1 MLPQPEGPVRPTV
14 PPSGAAG
21 SLRRKRTHDPDALCA
36 EVSQV
41 NGLTSLDVER
51 GGRHAETLDG
61 LSGDGVIAILAGAAG
76 DADVTMVLARPDHR
90 GRLLVGLD
98 RGRVFIGKEELEELF
113 QFVADTSPR
122 DGVVV
127 MNIGGVETEVD
138 ARYVTSPAVLEVVAR
153 EWLSA
158 SADVSGGFWERR

>member
-1 MLPQPEGPVRPTV
+1 M
-14 PPSGAAG
+14 
-21 SLRRKRTHDPDALCA
+21 
-36 EVSQV
+36 
-41 NGLTSLDVER
+41 NGLTSLEVER

-61 LSGDGVIAILAGAAG
+61 LSGDGVIAILAAAAG
-76 DADVTMVLARPDHR
+76 DADVTMVLARQDHR

-158 SADVSGGFWERR
+158 SADLTGGFWGSR

>member
-1 MLPQPEGPVRPTV
+1 
-14 PPSGAAG
+14 
-21 SLRRKRTHDPDALCA
+21 
-36 EVSQV
+36 VSQV
-41 NGLTSLDVER
+41 NGLTSLEVER
-51 GGRHAETLDG
+51 SGRHAETLDG
-61 LSGDGVIAILAGAAG
+61 LTGDGVIAILAGAAG
-76 DADVTMVLARPDHR
+76 DADVTMVIASQDHG

-98 RGRVFIGKEELEELF
+98 RGRVFIGKEELDEIF

-127 MNIGGVETEVD
+127 MNVGGVETEVD

-158 SADVSGGFWERR
+158 SADVTGGFWERR